1 MAIAFHGKI
10 INYASRYDL
19 CACDTGG
26 QGRGFDGPG
35 ERAVGFGGC
44 GFLGGRFGGRMGSH
58 TLKLVTLKDEEGVID
73 QAVVAYYKAPRSY
86 TGEDVVEFSVHG
98 SPYIV
103 QRLMR
108 ALSVLGVRS
117 AEAGEFTKRAFL
129 NGRMDLSQAEAVAD
143 LIAGETKA
151 AHDLA
156 LRQLRGGFSS
166 EIENLRL
173 KLLDFASLVELEL
186 DFGEEDVEFA
196 DRTRLRELLREIGSK
211 VDAMRAS
218 FRLGNAIKEGI
229 PVAIIGSRTR
239 VKVLC

>member
-1 MAIAFHGKI
+1 
-10 INYASRYDL
+10 
-19 CACDTGG
+19 
-26 QGRGFDGPG
+26 
-35 ERAVGFGGC
+35 
-44 GFLGGRFGGRMGSH
+44 MGSH